1 MIISSEIIID
11 TNDGVTRSITER
23 HTHSDGTTQLHSY
36 ITDMTLDID
45 LTMQLRA
52 QKMNAVIAA
61 REAAEAAAN
70 NFEVPLFKSEFRD
83 RFTDAEQA
91 AISEFNATFAS
102 NPNLTAEQIASI
114 RAGLDYYNDAGR
126 IYLSNP
132 KTIAFVQMY
141 EALGLI
147 GVGRAAEVLNG

>member
-1 MIISSEIIID
+1 MIVSSEIIID
-11 TNDGVTRSITER
+11 TNDGATRSITEQ

-36 ITDMTLDID
+36 ITDMSLDVD
-45 LTMQLRA
+45 LAMALRA

-61 REAAEAAAN
+61 REAAEAEAN

-141 EALGLI
+141 EALGLM
-147 GVGRAAEVLNG
+147 GAGRAAEVLNG